1 MSAPSLRPRLLV
13 VEDEPALREMLCL
26 TLEGQGFAVRACAD
40 ATQARQAL
48 AEEAPDLLLLD
59 WMLPDMSGLD
69 LLRQLR
75 RQEATRELPVIL
87 LTARG
92 EEESRVRGFAAGADD
107 YVGKPFSPREL
118 AARIRAVLRRAAP
131 HVAGERLACAGLV
144 LDPAS
149 HRVTAHGRPVALG
162 PTEFRLLR
170 FLMGHPERAFTR
182 SQILDRVWGSAAE
195 VEERTVD
202 VHVRRLRKALA
213 PTGHDRLVQTV
224 RGVGYRF
231 GPAEGGD

>member
-1 MSAPSLRPRLLV
+1 M
-13 VEDEPALREMLCL
+13 VEDEPALREMLRL
-26 TLEGQGFAVRACAD
+26 SLEGQGFAVRTCAD
-40 ATQARQAL
+40 ATQAWRSL
-48 AEEAPDLLLLD
+48 GEELPDLLLLD
-59 WMLPDMSGLD
+59 WMLPDVSGLD
-69 LLRQLR
+69 LLRRLR
-75 RQEATRELPVIL
+75 REEPTRELPVIL

-92 EEESRVRGFAAGADD
+92 EEEARVRGFAAGADD
-107 YVGKPFSPREL
+107 YVPKPFSPREL

-131 HVAGERLACAGLV
+131 HVAGGRLAYAGLV

-149 HRVTAHGRPVALG
+149 CRVTAHGREVTLG
-162 PTEFRLLR
+162 PTEFRLLH

-182 SQILDRVWGSAAE
+182 SQIVNRVWGSAAE

-202 VHVRRLRKALA
+202 VYMRRLRKALG

-231 GPAEGGD
+231 DPAGEGA